1 MLDDTELFKTDK
13 SRNIEL
19 NSPSNA
25 TDIYQLEHMVTDI
38 IKEIGVPAHVKGYSY
53 LRSAIMLTSRKPDL
67 IYAMTKELYPAVGD
81 IYDTTSQRVER
92 AIRHA
97 IELAWDNGDMEILSN
112 YFSYRIRKSTDKP
125 TKSEFIATISDI
137 VRLEIK

>member
-1 MLDDTELFKTDK
+1 MLKDTEFFKK
-13 SRNIEL
+13 CRAENIEI
-19 NSPSNA
+19 NSLIKT
-25 TDIYQLEHMVTDI
+25 TDFYELEHAVTDI

-53 LRSAIMLTSRKPDL
+53 LRTAIMLTSRCPDL
-67 IYAMTKELYPAVGD
+67 IYAMTKELYPAVGE
-81 IYDTTSQRVER
+81 IYDTTAQRVER

-97 IELAWDNGDMEILSN
+97 IELAWDNGDMDILSE

-125 TKSEFIATISDI
+125 TNSEFIATISDL

>member
-1 MLDDTELFKTDK
+1 MLDNIDIFKTDK
-13 SRNIEL
+13 KRDIEL
-19 NSPSNA
+19 NSLNDT
-25 TDIYQLEHMVTDI
+25 TDFYELEHMVTDI
-38 IKEIGVPAHVKGYSY
+38 IKEIGVPAHVKGYCY

-81 IYDTTSQRVER
+81 IYDTTAQRVER

-97 IELAWDNGDMEILSN
+97 IELAWDNGDMDILSA

-125 TKSEFIATISDI
+125 TNSEFIATISDI